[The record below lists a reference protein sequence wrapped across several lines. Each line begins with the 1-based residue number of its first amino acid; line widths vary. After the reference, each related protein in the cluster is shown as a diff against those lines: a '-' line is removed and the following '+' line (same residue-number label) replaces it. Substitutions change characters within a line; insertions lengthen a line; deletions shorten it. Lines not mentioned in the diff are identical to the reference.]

1 MPLIPG
7 FPGEIDDP
15 SATVPQVILNWQ
27 YKTICR
33 GDKSL
38 FSRLRKHTDHPEEY
52 VEFYGLRNHGVID
65 DIPKTEIIYIHS
77 KLMIIDD
84 RHVLCGSANINDRS
98 MEGDR
103 DSELCLLTSGD
114 PTLEIEMGGES
125 FVVVPK
131 IHQMRKK
138 LLAEH
143 FSLQQ

>member
-1 MPLIPG
+1 
-7 FPGEIDDP
+7 
-15 SATVPQVILNWQ
+15 
-27 YKTICR
+27 
-33 GDKSL
+33 
-38 FSRLRKHTDHPEEY
+38 
-52 VEFYGLRNHGVID
+52 
-65 DIPKTEIIYIHS
+65 
-77 KLMIIDD
+77 MIIDD

-125 FVVVPK
+125 FAVVPK